1 MWKILFDKNSI
12 FEVQKQR
19 VFDWKPFDLP
29 SLVLIC
35 GQICHLID
43 VDVYAIWCVASI
55 FVIMYYYF
63 ILKIRYIRKISNHTI
78 TLDPDTFVRTLP
90 PRPWAARSPL
100 VTSGAS
106 GSSCGRRT
114 CRSPQHDRGRAD
126 RPGIAC
132 AQAMSLHAWP
142 GLGVSVGQHPI
153 GGFQKC
159 ATTN

>member
-1 MWKILFDKNSI
+1 MLLPFAFCLF
-12 FEVQKQR
+12 
-19 VFDWKPFDLP
+19 
-29 SLVLIC
+29 SL
-35 GQICHLID
+35 
-43 VDVYAIWCVASI
+43 

-63 ILKIRYIRKISNHTI
+63 ILEIRYIRKISNHTI

-106 GSSCGRRT
+106 ASSCGRRT

-142 GLGVSVGQHPI
+142 GLGVSVGQCASTHVRRCSWCPRLYCLAHLSDPI
-153 GGFQKC
+153 
-159 ATTN
+159 APTTDRVCDSCLEAFADESSESD